1 MKDLKLPALAKSILN
16 IIFGREV
23 LKDIISNIILKI

>member
-1 MKDLKLPALAKSILN
+1 MKDLKLPALTKSILN